1 MRKIRIVAVAIGML
15 GILLAFAMATAAIP
29 GGSQQQQPQQD
40 KIDKSAIGEASI
52 SSTTIPGEIFTGD
65 YLRIGINNAGGLG
78 VGDTSDYTKAGVG
91 FQWAGSI
98 PHKLPS
104 SESAAIWFWG
114 EGYKIAYKEREGKT
128 LVDTVAWY
136 QPSIAGY
143 PPAPGTNIIPVSEKL
158 LIDDTQKAVK
168 EIKVKTKDNK
178 LLITFLFTFLKQY
191 PELNLETTI
200 KNTGKVP
207 VRDVVY
213 TRIVDW
219 DVCTDTNDN
228 WASTGHEA
236 YAWVKTKVKTCDLPG
251 RMIQLTIAGH
261 DGAYKKFASTDTIS
275 LLNTPLPVVN
285 YVDLWAWYDM
295 TIRSPMDVVQSFV
308 PILGDYNAGVYYKIG
323 ELKPQESKTVYTVY
337 QSNFPKIN
345 EYEPALPVPVPYVEE
360 IGADEETGTN

>member
-1 MRKIRIVAVAIGML
+1 MKIYITLAVVVLLMLSGHAIAAEQ
-15 GILLAFAMATAAIP
+15 GISP
-29 GGSQQQQPQQD
+29 QSQQY
-40 KIDKSAIGEASI
+40 KIDKSAAGIIGN
-52 SSTTIPGEIFTGD
+52 TTIPGEIFTGD
-65 YLRIGINNAGGLG
+65 YLRIGINNAGSLG
-78 VGDTSDYTKAGVG
+78 VGDIFVNPGVG
-91 FQWAGSI
+91 FQWAGDD
-98 PHKLPS
+98 PNKFPS
-104 SESAAIWFWG
+104 TESAAIWFWG
-114 EGYKIAYKEREGKT
+114 EGYKIAYKEREGRN

-136 QPSIAGY
+136 HPSIAGY
-143 PPAPGTNIIPVSEKL
+143 PPVPGTNIIPVSEKL
-158 LIDDTQKAVK
+158 IIDDKQKAVK

-213 TRIVDW
+213 TRLVDW
-219 DVCTDTNDN
+219 DVCTDTYNN

-236 YAWVKTKVKTCDLPG
+236 YAWVTTKDPQCRLPD

-261 DGAYKKFASTDTIS
+261 DGAFKKFDLSAKFD
-275 LLNTPLPVVN
+275 LLGLPLPVVN
-285 YVDLWAWYDM
+285 YVDLNAWDDM

-337 QSNFPKIN
+337 QSNFPRRKGYDIK
-345 EYEPALPVPVPYVEE
+345 LPVHLFDET
-360 IGADEETGTN
+360 GADEETGTN

>member
-1 MRKIRIVAVAIGML
+1 MRKIRTVAVAIGML

-29 GGSQQQQPQQD
+29 SVSQQPQQD
-40 KIDKSAIGEASI
+40 KIDKSAIGEAGI
-52 SSTTIPGEIFTGD
+52 SSTLIPGEIFTGD
-65 YLRIGINNAGGLG
+65 YLRIGINNAGSLG
-78 VGDTSDYTKAGVG
+78 VGDIFKNPGVG
-91 FQWAGSI
+91 FQWAGTVPYNPI
-98 PHKLPS
+98 TT
-104 SESAAIWFWG
+104 ESAAIWFWG

-136 QPSIAGY
+136 QPSLGGF
-143 PPAPGTNIIPVSEKL
+143 PPAPETNIVPVSEKL
-158 LIDDTQKAVK
+158 LIDDKQKAVK

-219 DVCTDTNDN
+219 DVCTDTYNN

-236 YAWVKTKVKTCDLPG
+236 YAWGQCDALKNPLP
-251 RMIQLTIAGH
+251 IVNNKIVQLTIAGH
-261 DGAYKKFASTDTIS
+261 DGAFKKFDLSAKFD
-275 LLNTPLPVVN
+275 LLGLPLPVVN
-285 YVDLWAWYDM
+285 YVDLNAWDDM
-295 TIRSPMDVVQSFV
+295 EIRSPGEVVQSFV

-323 ELKPQESKTVYTVY
+323 ELKPRESKTVYTVY
-337 QSNFPKIN
+337 QSNFPRIK
-345 EYEPALPVPVPYVEE
+345 EYDVELPVPFVDE
-360 IGADEETGTN
+360 ISADEETGTN

>member
-1 MRKIRIVAVAIGML
+1 MRKIRTVAVAIGML

-29 GGSQQQQPQQD
+29 DGSQQQQD
-40 KIDKSAIGEASI
+40 KIDKSAIREASI

-65 YLRIGINNAGGLG
+65 YLRIGINNAGSLG
-78 VGDTSDYTKAGVG
+78 VGNIYVNPGVG
-91 FQWAGSI
+91 FQWAGTV
-98 PHKLPS
+98 PNTFPS
-104 SESAAIWFWG
+104 TESAAIWFWG
-114 EGYKIAYKEREGKT
+114 EGYKIAYKEREKKM

-136 QPSIAGY
+136 QPSLGGF
-143 PPAPGTNIIPVSEKL
+143 PPAPETNIVPVSEKL
-158 LIDDTQKAVK
+158 IIDDKQKAVK

-200 KNTGKVP
+200 TNTGKVP

-219 DVCTDTNDN
+219 DVCTDTNNN
-228 WASTGHEA
+228 WASTSHEA
-236 YAWVKTKVKTCDLPG
+236 YAWVTTNFPMCGLPN

-285 YVDLWAWYDM
+285 YVDLNAWDDM
-295 TIRSPMDVVQSFV
+295 TIRSPGDVVQSFV

-323 ELKPQESKTVYTVY
+323 ELKPRESKTVYTVY
-337 QSNFPKIN
+337 QSNFPRIK
-345 EYEPALPVPVPYVEE
+345 EYDVELPVPYVEE

>member
-1 MRKIRIVAVAIGML
+1 MRKIRIGAVAIGML
-15 GILLAFAMATAAIP
+15 GILMAFAMATAAIP
-29 GGSQQQQPQQD
+29 GGSQQPQQD
-40 KIDKSAIGEASI
+40 KIDKSAIGKASI

-65 YLRIGINNAGGLG
+65 YLRIGINNAGSLG
-78 VGDTSDYTKAGVG
+78 VGDIYVNPGVG
-91 FQWAGSI
+91 FQWAGDI
-98 PHKLPS
+98 PYGSLS
-104 SESAAIWFWG
+104 TESAAIWFWG
-114 EGYKIAYKEREGKT
+114 EGYKIAYKEREKKM

-136 QPSIAGY
+136 QPSLGGF
-143 PPAPGTNIIPVSEKL
+143 PPAPETNIVPVSEKL
-158 LIDDTQKAVK
+158 LINDTQKAVK

-219 DVCTDTNDN
+219 DVCTDTYNN

-236 YAWVKTKVKTCDLPG
+236 YAWVTTKDPMCGLPN

-261 DGAYKKFASTDTIS
+261 DGAFKKFASTDTIG

-285 YVDLWAWYDM
+285 YVDLNAWDDM
-295 TIRSPMDVVQSFV
+295 TIRSPGEVVQSFV

-323 ELKPQESKTVYTVY
+323 ELKPQESKIVYTVY
-337 QSNFPKIN
+337 QSNFPRIN
-345 EYEPALPVPVPYVEE
+345 EYEPELPVPVPFVEE